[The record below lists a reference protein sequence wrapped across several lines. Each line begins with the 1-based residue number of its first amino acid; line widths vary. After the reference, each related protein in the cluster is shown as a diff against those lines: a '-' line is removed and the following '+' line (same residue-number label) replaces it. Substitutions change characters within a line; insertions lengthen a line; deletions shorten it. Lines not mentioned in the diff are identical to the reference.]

1 MAVVTRSQ
9 NLGNSSATT
18 TSGAED
24 RTSSGAENGEYRVST
39 SSGASASSTSTACH
53 IDHFNSLTARPISS
67 SSTSQQ
73 AAMPKR
79 KIRQAAGASLTVQG
93 SRKSSLP
100 DSNEHHHFGS
110 LRRVIGSSK
119 SSKDNKESRRRSL
132 SSGGSTTQKN
142 SRPCPPITIQTK
154 DISWPIGSG
163 GERDSPQLD
172 EYDLVSSRDFRPVS
186 AGAAARSFEIHRE
199 PASASASASSTAI
212 AIAASSSTVGHHG
225 SQMKTFPLSY
235 QRAMAV
241 SKNKQPLL
249 IRTRRACTAD
259 SLDSVTVNTAPY
271 TAEPP
276 HSASASA
283 SASIAALNSAP
294 ATADASG
301 ATTVYMHRSYSN
313 GSSPMPMSPSTPA
326 SAFSYVSV
334 NSPISLKSP
343 VNATYSSSG
352 TRLRRAGTL
361 DGPPLP
367 SASRAAERR
376 NNCLHSSY
384 NSLVLAKSN
393 STASTVV
400 SSSSSLTSSNRP
412 TSLDRIVAG
421 KRGSSNSNSN
431 SNRNSSS
438 SSNKRSP
445 KKPLTDDDELRGTP
459 PRDDWDI
466 VFDRIKEYRATHEAP
481 VDTVGCEALTA
492 EEKDPKMQ
500 RFRSLV
506 SLMLSAQTKDE
517 ITAEAVRN
525 LSQRL
530 PGGLTPRSLSEAPM
544 DLIHECVRRVGFWQ
558 RKSNYIKEAAR
569 VCLEQHDSDIPRT
582 VPQLLSLPGVGPK
595 MAYLVMHAAW
605 QDNQGIG
612 VDTHVLRITHRLG
625 WVSDL
630 AKTPEATRH
639 SLESW
644 LPKSL
649 WREINP
655 LLVGLGQ
662 TVCRGVGPKCGECP
676 VSQFCPSAQLKSKAG
691 LSRSGRKSL
700 EQASQE
706 TVISEPTELAD
717 VDVEDLASMVRGAEQ
732 AIRSRKGSGGRS
744 RKALVVKAE
753 FPEIPDSPMPRSRP
767 ADVADGTLS
776 DGYRT
781 RARTRSRAYSR
792 RFLRSMKMPFPQDND
807 VDTEAEGSGYGSHTS
822 AGYSDAKA
830 AEMADEF
837 GADPGRRPKKEVVT
851 SATSPYFMRS
861 RSNAASEEVRPEAKT
876 ATVRTARAR
885 ASAKKLYSRRLSK
898 SDMQWAL
905 GEDWDPE
912 GSSSLSD
919 SELADHESKVKQEE
933 CENP

>member
-1 MAVVTRSQ
+1 
-9 NLGNSSATT
+9 
-18 TSGAED
+18 
-24 RTSSGAENGEYRVST
+24 
-39 SSGASASSTSTACH
+39 
-53 IDHFNSLTARPISS
+53 
-67 SSTSQQ
+67 
-73 AAMPKR
+73 
-79 KIRQAAGASLTVQG
+79 
-93 SRKSSLP
+93 
-100 DSNEHHHFGS
+100 
-110 LRRVIGSSK
+110 
-119 SSKDNKESRRRSL
+119 
-132 SSGGSTTQKN
+132 
-142 SRPCPPITIQTK
+142 
-154 DISWPIGSG
+154 
-163 GERDSPQLD
+163 
-172 EYDLVSSRDFRPVS
+172 
-186 AGAAARSFEIHRE
+186 
-199 PASASASASSTAI
+199 
-212 AIAASSSTVGHHG
+212 
-225 SQMKTFPLSY
+225 
-235 QRAMAV
+235 MAV
-241 SKNKQPLL
+241 SKNKQPLF

-259 SLDSVTVNTAPY
+259 SLDSVSLNTALY

-276 HSASASA
+276 HPASAYASAS
-283 SASIAALNSAP
+283 ALNSAP
-294 ATADASG
+294 ATADAD
-301 ATTVYMHRSYSN
+301 AAAAATVYMHRSYSN
-313 GSSPMPMSPSTPA
+313 SSSPMPMSPTTPA
-326 SAFSYVSV
+326 SAFSYISV
-334 NSPISLKSP
+334 HSPISLKSP
-343 VNATYSSSG
+343 VKTTFAGSG

-361 DGPPLP
+361 NGPPLP
-367 SASRAAERR
+367 STSRADCMQVTAEIQPTEKA

-400 SSSSSLTSSNRP
+400 SSSSSLTSTNRP
-412 TSLDRIVAG
+412 TSLDSIVAG
-421 KRGSSNSNSN
+421 KRGSSGSNG
-431 SNRNSSS
+431 
-438 SSNKRSP
+438 KRLP

-676 VSQFCPSAQLKSKAG
+676 VSQFCPSAQFKDRGSSVRG
-691 LSRSGRKSL
+691 GRKSL
-700 EQASQE
+700 EKASQE
-706 TVISEPTELAD
+706 TVFSEPTELGD

-732 AIRSRKGSGGRS
+732 AVRSRKGSGGRS
-744 RKALVVKAE
+744 RKALVTKAE

-767 ADVADGTLS
+767 ADAADGTLS
-776 DGYRT
+776 DGYQNRV
-781 RARTRSRAYSR
+781 RTRSRAYSR
-792 RFLRSMKMPFPQDND
+792 RYLRAMKMPFPQD
-807 VDTEAEGSGYGSHTS
+807 VEADTEAEIAGYGSHAS
-822 AGYSDAKA
+822 AGLSDVA
-830 AEMADEF
+830 ADDGGY
-837 GADPGRRPKKEVVT
+837 GADPGRRPKEAAT
-851 SATSPYFMRS
+851 PATSHYFMRS

-919 SELADHESKVKQEE
+919 SDLADEHKPKVKEE
-933 CENP
+933 PKTEL

>member
-1 MAVVTRSQ
+1 MVVVTRSQ
-9 NLGNSSATT
+9 NLRNSATT
-18 TSGAED
+18 DGSADGGN
-24 RTSSGAENGEYRVST
+24 RNSSGINEYRIST
-39 SSGASASSTSTACH
+39 SSGASASSTSTACY
-53 IDHFNSLTARPISS
+53 IEYFNNRAARPISS
-67 SSTSQQ
+67 SSASPRTTV
-73 AAMPKR
+73 PKR
-79 KIRQAAGASLTVQG
+79 KIRQVNG
-93 SRKSSLP
+93 SRKTSLP
-100 DSNEHHHFGS
+100 DSSEHQHFGS
-110 LRRVIGSSK
+110 LRRAIGGSSGRNSNK
-119 SSKDNKESRRRSL
+119 NRSRSSD
-132 SSGGSTTQKN
+132 STAQKG

-163 GERDSPQLD
+163 GERDSPRLD
-172 EYDLVSSRDFRPVS
+172 DYDLVSSRDFRPASAS
-186 AGAAARSFEIHRE
+186 AGARSFEIQRE
-199 PASASASASSTAI
+199 AISASS
-212 AIAASSSTVGHHG
+212 AALGSAADAVSSSTIGNHG
-225 SQMKTFPLSY
+225 PHMRTFPLSH

-283 SASIAALNSAP
+283 SMAVLNAGP
-294 ATADASG
+294 ATADA
-301 ATTVYMHRSYSN
+301 TTAHMYHSYSN
-313 GSSPMPMSPSTPA
+313 GSSPIPMSPGTPA

-334 NSPISLKSP
+334 QSPISLKSP
-343 VNATYSSSG
+343 TKTTSTVFA
-352 TRLRRAGTL
+352 TRLRRAGTIS
-361 DGPPLP
+361 GSPLP
-367 SASRAAERR
+367 SLNRADRLHTTTEAQAADNR
-376 NNCLHSSY
+376 NKCLHSSY

-393 STASTVV
+393 SSASTVV

-412 TSLDRIVAG
+412 TSLDNIVAG
-421 KRGSSNSNSN
+421 KRGS
-431 SNRNSSS
+431 NSSS
-438 SSNKRSP
+438 KRAP

-466 VFDRIKEYRATHEAP
+466 VFDRIKEYRAAHEAP

-500 RFRSLV
+500 RFRSLI

-530 PGGLTPRSLSEAPM
+530 PGGLAPRSLSEAPM
-544 DLIHECVRRVGFWQ
+544 DLVHECVRRVGFWQ

-676 VSQFCPSAQLKSKAG
+676 VNQFCPSAQLKDKGGSLRG
-691 LSRSGRKSL
+691 GRKSL
-700 EQASQE
+700 GQTSQE
-706 TVISEPTELAD
+706 TVLSESTELAD

-744 RKALVVKAE
+744 RKALVVKTE
-753 FPEIPDSPMPRSRP
+753 FPEIPDSPMSRGRN
-767 ADVADGTLS
+767 ADIADGTLS
-776 DGYRT
+776 DGYLA

-792 RFLRSMKMPFPQDND
+792 RYLRAMKMPFPQDGD
-807 VDTEAEGSGYGSHTS
+807 ADTEASASASGYGSHAS
-822 AGYSDAKA
+822 AGLSDAA
-830 AEMADEF
+830 AADDSS
-837 GADPGRRPKKEVVT
+837 ADPGRRPKEEVAT
-851 SATSPYFMRS
+851 SATSHYFMRS

-912 GSSSLSD
+912 GSS
-919 SELADHESKVKQEE
+919 
-933 CENP
+933 